1 VVPWLWRTVVFFP
14 ELWDIFEDS
23 VGEPARN
30 IDGWNLRIHTW
41 KRNIIF
47 QTMLIFEGEMSH

>member
-1 VVPWLWRTVVFFP
+1 MAMAYGGVFPGTVGDFTDD
-14 ELWDIFEDS
+14 L